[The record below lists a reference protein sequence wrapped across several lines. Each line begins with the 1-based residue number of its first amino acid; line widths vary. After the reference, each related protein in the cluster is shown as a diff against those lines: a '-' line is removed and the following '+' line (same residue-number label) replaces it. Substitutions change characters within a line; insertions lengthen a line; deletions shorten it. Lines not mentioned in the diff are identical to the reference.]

1 MKKKIIAT
9 VIAVAAVVA
18 LLVYYK
24 YVPLWATVVSTGAFL
39 AGGFAGWQ
47 AKRRYDK
54 YVDRL

>member
-9 VIAVAAVVA
+9 VIAVTAVVA

-24 YVPLWATVVSTGAFL
+24 FVPLWATVASTGAFI
-39 AGGFAGWQ
+39 AGGIAGWQ
-47 AKRRYDK
+47 GKRRYDK

>member
-9 VIAVAAVVA
+9 VIAVVAVVA

-24 YVPLWATVVSTGAFL
+24 FVPLWATVVSTGAFL
-39 AGGFAGWQ
+39 AGGIAGWQ
-47 AKRRYDK
+47 GKRWYDK